1 MKEYACMPT
10 KKFRGHNICCMCCRR
25 NETVDEK
32 SLIKKLRKRVAELE
46 TELSCLLMAKVNHSN
61 NSKNDNIKW

>member
-1 MKEYACMPT
+1 
-10 KKFRGHNICCMCCRR
+10 MCCRR

-61 NSKNDNIKW
+61 NSENDNIKMVKVSLYNFPLFDT